1 MTGRVSEQ
9 NMERKEEEMAGFFGF
24 FDFTKEGKGVDKNAP
39 KKRGIF
45 AFFELYFR
53 KIGRLC
59 KLNMLYILACIP
71 TAAVVFFLSGVIS
84 TALLNMLA
92 QPIATVLGL
101 AAPDVTNAEYLKYSA
116 MVDLIVRIVSCL
128 MFTVL
133 WGMGPVTA
141 GYTYILRNYSR
152 EEHAWLW
159 SDFWQYAKENFKQ
172 AIAVWLI
179 DLAAMVVMFYAFMFY
194 STANSAVSALKYVI
208 GVMIVIFTMMH
219 FYIYPI
225 MVTFRLSLKAIY
237 QNSFLFAL
245 MKLPQNLLVLVILLA
260 IHIGIPYAGISGLI
274 PFGSTPIFW
283 IVFVILELLL
293 LISTSGFIVN
303 FSVYPSLKKY
313 MIMNAE
319 PEIKSEQE

>member
-1 MTGRVSEQ
+1 
-9 NMERKEEEMAGFFGF
+9 MAGFFGF
-24 FDFTKEGKGVDKNAP
+24 GDFTKEGKGVDKNAP

-59 KLNMLYILACIP
+59 KLNLLYILACIP
-71 TAAVVFFLSGVIS
+71 TTAVVFFLSGLIS
-84 TALLNMLA
+84 SSLLNMFS
-92 QPIATVLGL
+92 QPIAAALGL
-101 AAPDVTNAEYLKYSA
+101 SAPDLTNADYLKYTVILDMA
-116 MVDLIVRIVSCL
+116 VRIISCL
-128 MFTVL
+128 LFTVL

-159 SDFWQYAKENFKQ
+159 SDFWQYTKENFKQ

-179 DLAAMVVMFYAFMFY
+179 DLAAFVIMFYAFLFY
-194 STANSAVSALKYVI
+194 STAHGAVSSLKYVI
-208 GVMIVIFTMMH
+208 GVMLVVFTMMH
-219 FYIYPI
+219 FYLYPM
-225 MVTFRLSLKAIY
+225 MVTFRLPLKALY
-237 QNSFLFAL
+237 RNSFLFAL
-245 MKLPQNLLVLVILLA
+245 MKLPLNLFVLVVLLA
-260 IHIGIPYAGISGLI
+260 IHIGIPYAGISGLL
-274 PFGSTPIFW
+274 STIGAMPIYW
-283 IVFVILELLL
+283 IVFALLELLI

-313 MIMNAE
+313 MILNAE